1 MLETIGVSSMND
13 LLVDIPQTLRLESLQ
28 LPAGLSEFETMAQ
41 VTALAKRNRVFAD
54 RLTFRGGGVY
64 RRFIPAAV
72 AAVTSKPEFYT
83 AYTPYQAEAS
93 QGTLQAIFEFQTLI
107 AELTALDVANAS
119 LYDGATAVAEA
130 AMMAFVQTGRNEV
143 IVSGYVHPEY
153 VQVLRAFG
161 DGRGIKVRKD
171 GEPNKK
177 TAAVI
182 FQQPDFLGLLV
193 DPRALTAAA
202 HDAGALAIA
211 VVDPISLAVLAPPGE
226 YGADIAVGEG
236 QQLGMAPSFGGPHV
250 GFIACRKELVRK
262 LPGRLVGTAHD
273 VQGRRGFVLALAA
286 REQHI
291 RREKATSNICTNH
304 SLCALAAAVYLTYMG
319 PYGLRQVAEVSF
331 KRAHALAERLAALPG
346 WPRLSEPELMRHY
359 SRLASLNYSISENF
373 YPLGSCTMKYNPVA
387 NEAAAA
393 LPGFAGLHP
402 YQDEETVQGA
412 LELMWRLEQ
421 ALCAVVGVDRVTL
434 QPAAGAH
441 GEWTAL
447 RMIRAYQ
454 HSRGEA
460 RTEVLVPDSAHGT
473 NPASAALSGFQV
485 VEVKS
490 GGDGRISLADLESKL
505 SPRTS
510 ALMLTNP
517 NTLGL
522 FEREILDIAE
532 LVHSTGAMLYY
543 DGANLNAFM
552 GICRPGDMGFDAVH
566 MNLPK
571 TFTTSP
577 GRGGPGAG
585 PVGVKTELVPFLP
598 SPTVE
603 RTNGRL
609 TFDHKPPQ
617 SIGRVR
623 SFYGNFGMLVRAYT
637 YILAMGGDGLSQASR
652 DAVLSANY
660 LRKLLDGHLEMPHD
674 GPCMHEFVASA
685 HNLTVQDGVRALDL
699 AKALLDREFYAPTV
713 YFPLVV
719 PEAIMVEPTETESK
733 ATLDAFAQAVRE
745 IVAQAKTDPQGLHQE
760 PKRTPVGR
768 LDEVAAARR
777 INAYLQGQSEDPVLR
792 WKAAAESPS

>member
-1 MLETIGVSSMND
+1 MTEPLSFELSRPA
-13 LLVDIPQTLRLESLQ
+13 VDPPRLPDANVAGPSPADV
-28 LPAGLSEFETMAQ
+28 LP
-41 VTALAKRNRVFAD
+41 
-54 RLTFRGGGVY
+54 RG
-64 RRFIPAAV
+64 A
-72 AAVTSKPEFYT
+72 
-83 AYTPYQAEAS
+83 
-93 QGTLQAIFEFQTLI
+93 
-107 AELTALDVANAS
+107 
-119 LYDGATAVAEA
+119 
-130 AMMAFVQTGRNEV
+130 
-143 IVSGYVHPEY
+143 
-153 VQVLRAFG
+153 LRA
-161 DGRGIKVRKD
+161 K
-171 GEPNKK
+171 
-177 TAAVI
+177 
-182 FQQPDFLGLLV
+182 
-193 DPRALTAAA
+193 
-202 HDAGALAIA
+202 
-211 VVDPISLAVLAPPGE
+211 PPG
-226 YGADIAVGEG
+226 
-236 QQLGMAPSFGGPHV
+236 L
-250 GFIACRKELVRK
+250 
-262 LPGRLVGTAHD
+262 
-273 VQGRRGFVLALAA
+273 
-286 REQHI
+286 
-291 RREKATSNICTNH
+291 
-304 SLCALAAAVYLTYMG
+304 
-319 PYGLRQVAEVSF
+319 
-331 KRAHALAERLAALPG
+331 
-346 WPRLSEPELMRHY
+346 PRLSEPEIMRHY
-359 SRLASLNYSISENF
+359 SRMASLNYSISENF
-373 YPLGSCTMKYNPVA
+373 YPLGSCTMKYNPVV

-393 LPGFAGLHP
+393 LPGFADLHP

-421 ALCAVVGVDRVTL
+421 ALCAIVGVDRVTL

-566 MNLPK
+566 MNLHK
-571 TFTTSP
+571 TFTTP
-577 GRGGPGAG
+577 HGGGGPGAG
-585 PVGVKTELVPFLP
+585 PVGVKSELVPFLP
-598 SPTVE
+598 APTVE

-609 TFDHKPPQ
+609 TLDHKRPQ

-623 SFYGNFGMLVRAYT
+623 SFYGNFGMLVRAYS

-685 HNLTVQDGVRALDL
+685 HNLTVQDGVRALDV

>member
-1 MLETIGVSSMND
+1 MTEPLSFELSRPA
-13 LLVDIPQTLRLESLQ
+13 VDPPRLPNANVAGPSPADV
-28 LPAGLSEFETMAQ
+28 LP
-41 VTALAKRNRVFAD
+41 
-54 RLTFRGGGVY
+54 RG
-64 RRFIPAAV
+64 A
-72 AAVTSKPEFYT
+72 
-83 AYTPYQAEAS
+83 
-93 QGTLQAIFEFQTLI
+93 
-107 AELTALDVANAS
+107 
-119 LYDGATAVAEA
+119 
-130 AMMAFVQTGRNEV
+130 
-143 IVSGYVHPEY
+143 
-153 VQVLRAFG
+153 LRA
-161 DGRGIKVRKD
+161 K
-171 GEPNKK
+171 
-177 TAAVI
+177 
-182 FQQPDFLGLLV
+182 
-193 DPRALTAAA
+193 
-202 HDAGALAIA
+202 
-211 VVDPISLAVLAPPGE
+211 PPG
-226 YGADIAVGEG
+226 
-236 QQLGMAPSFGGPHV
+236 L
-250 GFIACRKELVRK
+250 
-262 LPGRLVGTAHD
+262 
-273 VQGRRGFVLALAA
+273 
-286 REQHI
+286 
-291 RREKATSNICTNH
+291 
-304 SLCALAAAVYLTYMG
+304 
-319 PYGLRQVAEVSF
+319 
-331 KRAHALAERLAALPG
+331 
-346 WPRLSEPELMRHY
+346 PRLSEPEIMRHY
-359 SRLASLNYSISENF
+359 SRMASLNYSISENF
-373 YPLGSCTMKYNPVA
+373 YPLGSCTMKYNPVV

-393 LPGFAGLHP
+393 LPGFADLHP

-421 ALCAVVGVDRVTL
+421 ALCAIVGVDRVTL

-566 MNLPK
+566 MNLHK
-571 TFTTSP
+571 TFTTP
-577 GRGGPGAG
+577 HGGGGPGAG
-585 PVGVKTELVPFLP
+585 PVGVKSELVPFLP
-598 SPTVE
+598 APTVE

-609 TFDHKPPQ
+609 TLDHKRPQ

-685 HNLTVQDGVRALDL
+685 HNLTVQDGVRALDV

-792 WKAAAESPS
+792 WKAAADSPS

>member
-1 MLETIGVSSMND
+1 MTEPLSFELSRPA
-13 LLVDIPQTLRLESLQ
+13 VDPPRLPDANVAGPSPADV
-28 LPAGLSEFETMAQ
+28 LP
-41 VTALAKRNRVFAD
+41 
-54 RLTFRGGGVY
+54 RG
-64 RRFIPAAV
+64 A
-72 AAVTSKPEFYT
+72 
-83 AYTPYQAEAS
+83 
-93 QGTLQAIFEFQTLI
+93 
-107 AELTALDVANAS
+107 
-119 LYDGATAVAEA
+119 
-130 AMMAFVQTGRNEV
+130 
-143 IVSGYVHPEY
+143 
-153 VQVLRAFG
+153 LRA
-161 DGRGIKVRKD
+161 K
-171 GEPNKK
+171 
-177 TAAVI
+177 
-182 FQQPDFLGLLV
+182 
-193 DPRALTAAA
+193 
-202 HDAGALAIA
+202 
-211 VVDPISLAVLAPPGE
+211 PPG
-226 YGADIAVGEG
+226 
-236 QQLGMAPSFGGPHV
+236 L
-250 GFIACRKELVRK
+250 
-262 LPGRLVGTAHD
+262 
-273 VQGRRGFVLALAA
+273 
-286 REQHI
+286 
-291 RREKATSNICTNH
+291 
-304 SLCALAAAVYLTYMG
+304 
-319 PYGLRQVAEVSF
+319 
-331 KRAHALAERLAALPG
+331 
-346 WPRLSEPELMRHY
+346 PRLSEPEIMRHY
-359 SRLASLNYSISENF
+359 SRMASLNYSISENF
-373 YPLGSCTMKYNPVA
+373 YPLGSCTMKYNPVV

-393 LPGFAGLHP
+393 LPGFADLHP

-421 ALCAVVGVDRVTL
+421 ALCAIVGVDRVTL

-566 MNLPK
+566 MNLHK
-571 TFTTSP
+571 TFTTP
-577 GRGGPGAG
+577 HGGGGPGAG
-585 PVGVKTELVPFLP
+585 PVGVKSELVPFLP
-598 SPTVE
+598 APTVE

-609 TFDHKPPQ
+609 TLDHKRPQ

-623 SFYGNFGMLVRAYT
+623 SFYGNFGMLVRAYS

-792 WKAAAESPS
+792 WKAAADHPS

>member
-1 MLETIGVSSMND
+1 M
-13 LLVDIPQTLRLESLQ
+13 
-28 LPAGLSEFETMAQ
+28 
-41 VTALAKRNRVFAD
+41 
-54 RLTFRGGGVY
+54 
-64 RRFIPAAV
+64 
-72 AAVTSKPEFYT
+72 
-83 AYTPYQAEAS
+83 
-93 QGTLQAIFEFQTLI
+93 
-107 AELTALDVANAS
+107 
-119 LYDGATAVAEA
+119 
-130 AMMAFVQTGRNEV
+130 
-143 IVSGYVHPEY
+143 
-153 VQVLRAFG
+153 
-161 DGRGIKVRKD
+161 
-171 GEPNKK
+171 
-177 TAAVI
+177 
-182 FQQPDFLGLLV
+182 
-193 DPRALTAAA
+193 
-202 HDAGALAIA
+202 
-211 VVDPISLAVLAPPGE
+211 
-226 YGADIAVGEG
+226 
-236 QQLGMAPSFGGPHV
+236 
-250 GFIACRKELVRK
+250 
-262 LPGRLVGTAHD
+262 
-273 VQGRRGFVLALAA
+273 
-286 REQHI
+286 
-291 RREKATSNICTNH
+291 
-304 SLCALAAAVYLTYMG
+304 
-319 PYGLRQVAEVSF
+319 
-331 KRAHALAERLAALPG
+331 
-346 WPRLSEPELMRHY
+346 
-359 SRLASLNYSISENF
+359 ASLNYSISENF
-373 YPLGSCTMKYNPVA
+373 YPLGSCTMKYNPVV

-412 LELMWRLEQ
+412 LELMWRLER
-421 ALCAVVGVDRVTL
+421 ALCAIVGVDRVTL

-454 HSRGEA
+454 HSKGEA

-485 VEVKS
+485 LEVRS

-566 MNLPK
+566 MNLHK
-571 TFTTSP
+571 TFTTP
-577 GRGGPGAG
+577 HGGGGPGAG
-585 PVGVKTELVPFLP
+585 PVGVKAELVPFLP

-603 RTNGRL
+603 RSDGRL
-609 TFDHKPPQ
+609 TLDHKRPQ

-637 YILAMGGDGLSQASR
+637 YILAMGGDGLSQASQ

-660 LRKLLDGHLEMPHD
+660 LRRQLENDLEMPHD

-685 HNLTVQDGVRALDL
+685 HGLTVHNGVRALDI
-699 AKALLDREFYAPTV
+699 AKALLDRNFYAPTV

-733 ATLDAFAQAVRE
+733 ATLDSFAAAVKE
-745 IVAQAKTDPQGLHQE
+745 IVAEAKTNPQSLHDE
-760 PKRTPVGR
+760 PKHTPVGR

-777 INAYLQGQSEDPVLR
+777 INAYLQGLSEDPVLR
-792 WKAAAESPS
+792 WKALPEGVSQPAC

>member
-1 MLETIGVSSMND
+1 MTEPLSFELSRPA
-13 LLVDIPQTLRLESLQ
+13 VDPPRL
-28 LPAGLSEFETMAQ
+28 
-41 VTALAKRNRVFAD
+41 
-54 RLTFRGGGVY
+54 
-64 RRFIPAAV
+64 
-72 AAVTSKPEFYT
+72 PE
-83 AYTPYQAEAS
+83 A
-93 QGTLQAIFEFQTLI
+93 
-107 AELTALDVANAS
+107 DVAGPAPADV
-119 LYDGATAVAEA
+119 LPREA
-130 AMMAFVQTGRNEV
+130 
-143 IVSGYVHPEY
+143 
-153 VQVLRAFG
+153 LRA
-161 DGRGIKVRKD
+161 KA
-171 GEPNKK
+171 P
-177 TAAVI
+177 
-182 FQQPDFLGLLV
+182 GL
-193 DPRALTAAA
+193 
-202 HDAGALAIA
+202 
-211 VVDPISLAVLAPPGE
+211 
-226 YGADIAVGEG
+226 
-236 QQLGMAPSFGGPHV
+236 
-250 GFIACRKELVRK
+250 
-262 LPGRLVGTAHD
+262 
-273 VQGRRGFVLALAA
+273 
-286 REQHI
+286 
-291 RREKATSNICTNH
+291 
-304 SLCALAAAVYLTYMG
+304 
-319 PYGLRQVAEVSF
+319 
-331 KRAHALAERLAALPG
+331 
-346 WPRLSEPELMRHY
+346 PRLSEPEIMRHY

-387 NEAAAA
+387 NEAAAT
-393 LPGFAGLHP
+393 LPGFADLHP
-402 YQDEETVQGA
+402 YQDESTIQGA

-485 VEVKS
+485 VEVNS
-490 GGDGRISLADLESKL
+490 GADGRISLADLESKL

-566 MNLPK
+566 MNLHK
-571 TFTTSP
+571 TFTTP
-577 GRGGPGAG
+577 HGGGGPGAG
-585 PVGVKTELVPFLP
+585 PVGVKAELVPFLP
-598 SPTVE
+598 APMVE
-603 RTNGRL
+603 RNNGKL
-609 TFDHKPPQ
+609 TLDYKRPQ

-637 YILAMGGDGLSQASR
+637 YILAMGGDGLSQASQ

-660 LRKLLDGHLEMPHD
+660 LRKLVENDLEMPHD

-685 HNLTVQDGVRALDL
+685 HNLNHDGVRALDI
-699 AKALLDREFYAPTV
+699 AKALLDRDFYAPTI

-733 ATLDAFAQAVRE
+733 ATLDAFAQAIKE
-745 IVAQAKTDPQGLHQE
+745 IVAQAKTDPQSLHDE
-760 PKRTPVGR
+760 PKKLPVGR
-768 LDEVAAARR
+768 LDKVAAARR

-792 WKAAAESPS
+792 WKAPAD